1 MHKYLLS
8 AAVVTMLTVAALAVG
23 DIPTRYS
30 GSFPS
35 DGLRKNISGT
45 YTGKA
50 LTLNFTS
57 VPKAGSLRRT
67 FAGACTTTSSTQTR
81 CTGRIRGSGSDDVN
95 VAAEVVVT
103 WSGGKPRLRVTS
115 PNRST

>member
-1 MHKYLLS
+1 MRKSLLS
-8 AAVVTMLTVAALAVG
+8 IAVVATLSVAAFAIG

-45 YTGKA
+45 FTGKS

-57 VPKAGSLRRT
+57 VPRAGSLRRT
-67 FAGACTTTSSTQTR
+67 FAGACTTASSTQTR
-81 CTGRIRGSGSDDVN
+81 CSGRIRGSGSDDVN

-103 WSGGKPRLRVTS
+103 WSGGRPVATAFSK
-115 PNRST
+115 

>member
-8 AAVVTMLTVAALAVG
+8 ATVVATFTVAALAVG

-35 DGLRKNISGT
+35 DGQRTNISGT
-45 YTGKA
+45 FTGKA

-57 VPKAGSLRRT
+57 TPKSGSLRRT
-67 FAGACTTTSSTQTR
+67 FAGSCATTSSTQTR
-81 CTGRIRGSGSDDVN
+81 CTGKIRGSGSDNVN

-103 WSGGKPRLRVTS
+103 WSGGKPV
-115 PNRST
+115 STAFSK